1 MKKLLSLVAMGLM
14 LMGIS
19 AYAADDAAEKAAP
32 APIQGYLADAAA
44 GKAGKVGDVDL
55 TATPEKIVVEALKA
69 AESEAAGYGVFVMDE
84 ATKAFVFKAFN
95 AEATALVK
103 SDVLDKTQKTEGVYV
118 EVTGAE
124 KDGVI
129 TVEAIK
135 EIEKDAAA
143 KDAAATEEPKKEE
156 APAEEPKTEEAK

>member
-1 MKKLLSLVAMGLM
+1 MKKLLSLVAAGLM
-14 LMGIS
+14 MMSIS
-19 AYAADDAAEKAAP
+19 AFAADEAAP
-32 APIQGYLADAAA
+32 APIQGYLADAVA
-44 GKAGKVGDVDL
+44 GKAGKVGDVDV
-55 TATPEKIVVEALKA
+55 TATPEKITVEALKA

-84 ATKAFVFKAFN
+84 ATKTFVFKAFN

-103 SDVLDKTQKTEGVYV
+103 SEVLEKTQKTEGVYV
-118 EVTGAE
+118 EVAGAE

-135 EIEKDAAA
+135 EVEKDAAA

-156 APAEEPKTEEAK
+156 APAEETKAEETK